1 MKDLRWL
8 GHSGF
13 IIFGEK
19 KIYIDPYQL
28 EQGVLPKADIILITH
43 SHEDHFSLKDIEDI
57 AGNNTVIVGPK
68 EIEGKTRKLT
78 IKKFELMVPEKEIK
92 IKGVTLIGVAAYN
105 NRKQSHKK
113 EEEWLGYIVEVND
126 KRYYFAGDTDRIPEM
141 KGLKHIDVACV
152 PISGVF
158 TMDYKE
164 AAAAIVQD
172 IKPRA
177 AVPMH
182 FGSVVGSKLDAE
194 KFVKIVNQLGIEARI
209 LEKK

>member
-78 IKKFELMVPEKEIK
+78 IKKFELMLPIRFFHY
-92 IKGVTLIGVAAYN
+92 VTM
-105 NRKQSHKK
+105 KK
-113 EEEWLGYIVEVND
+113 YLEQ
-126 KRYYFAGDTDRIPEM
+126 TDRNTPSPSFET
-141 KGLKHIDVACV
+141 KTYHQRPV
-152 PISGVF
+152 P
-158 TMDYKE
+158 YLN
-164 AAAAIVQD
+164 
-172 IKPRA
+172 
-177 AVPMH
+177 H
-182 FGSVVGSKLDAE
+182 SK
-194 KFVKIVNQLGIEARI
+194 I
-209 LEKK
+209 LQQE